1 MLGFEESNSGER
13 LANSGL
19 FSDVLGILPKEVTVN
34 THSTQIVIPPRAA
47 AERLGVS
54 FSTLNRLRQS
64 GRLPAP
70 IRLSDRRI
78 AYRVADLDAFL
89 AARTDA

>member
-1 MLGFEESNSGER
+1 MNTST
-13 LANSGL
+13 
-19 FSDVLGILPKEVTVN
+19 VL
-34 THSTQIVIPPRAA
+34 PPRAA

-54 FSTLNRLRQS
+54 FSTLNRLRLA

-70 IRLSDRRI
+70 IRLSERRI

-89 AARTDA
+89 AAREEA